1 MKINVLPR
9 EVYNRISAGEVV
21 DNPRSVVKE
30 LVENAIDAGATSV
43 SVYVEDGGIKSVTVI
58 DNGHGI
64 EKSEVETAFLPHAT
78 SKIQAAE
85 DLETLSTLG
94 FRGEALPSIAAVSEV
109 TLITKYKDDAE
120 ASKIIVKGGHII
132 DKSVAQ
138 IGCGTNVEVKN
149 LFFNTPA
156 RFKFLKS
163 IKSEE
168 AAITSVMTGF
178 ILANPEIEFK
188 YYVDGTLKFESSEKD
203 LLSAACTVFSSDFAD
218 KCAKIYLSERSVTVS
233 GYTSL
238 PEISRGNRNMQYL
251 IINGRIVNDAAIS
264 AVVQNAYENRLMT
277 RMFPIFVL
285 DIVMPFDSV
294 DVNVHP
300 NKLEVRLANPRL
312 VHGLVYKAVKD
323 ALEKAD
329 EEKSLELLRALS
341 PLNQRKSDNPPR
353 SETEKPKS
361 NETSTFVPSFDV
373 ETESKPNPLK
383 EENKRFT
390 SKYENVDVRDLPAST
405 SLKFNSYGTFTSEKF
420 NYETKTTKNY
430 GRDQTPKKESSEQIS
445 LLNKEVAA
453 SVSYNIVGQIFD
465 TYVLAEFGNEL
476 LIIDQHAAHERILF
490 NKLTD
495 AFSRKTSGK
504 QILLYPLEFT
514 PSERYMHEF
523 LISELPSLEEI
534 GFDVIDKGNG
544 KIEIKAIPEIMTGM
558 NIERVMNEF
567 CSDYK
572 LGEDNVKT
580 VIKDKLARAA
590 CRSAIKGGDNLSAEA
605 TAYFLEYYI
614 KEGVPLQCPH
624 GRPTI
629 VKMHKKDFEKMFK
642 RLV

>member
-43 SVYVEDGGIKSVTVI
+43 SVYIEDGGIKSVTVI

-78 SKIQAAE
+78 SKIQTAE

-109 TLITKYKDDAE
+109 TLITKYKDDSE
-120 ASKIIVKGGHII
+120 ATKITVKGGII
-132 DKSVAQ
+132 IEKSVAQ
-138 IGCGTNVEVKN
+138 IECGTNIEVKN

-168 AAITSVMTGF
+168 AAVTSVMSGF

-188 YYVDGTLKFESSEKD
+188 YYIDGALKFESVENN
-203 LLSAACTVFSSDFAD
+203 LLSAACTVFSSDFAE
-218 KCAKIYLSERSVTVS
+218 KCAGISLSERSVKVS

-238 PEISRGNRNMQYL
+238 PELSRGNRNMQYL

-277 RMFPIFVL
+277 RMFPVFVL

-300 NKLEVRLANPRL
+300 NKLEVRLSNPRL
-312 VHGLVYKAVKD
+312 VHGIVYKAVKN

-329 EEKSLELLRALS
+329 EEKSLELLRTLS
-341 PLNQRKSDNPPR
+341 PLSQEKTVRTPQH
-353 SETEKPKS
+353 ETERKLNEPVVAAVSSDAAVAVPEIKTDKAEYKP
-361 NETSTFVPSFDV
+361 FV
-373 ETESKPNPLK
+373 
-383 EENKRFT
+383 
-390 SKYENVDVRDLPAST
+390 SKYENVDLRDYPTST
-405 SLKFNSYGTFTSEKF
+405 SLRFNSDTAFTSSDYKSAKKDGRI
-420 NYETKTTKNY
+420 KT
-430 GRDQTPKKESSEQIS
+430 DKKDSSEQMS
-445 LLNKEVAA
+445 LLTKEVAA
-453 SVSYNIVGQIFD
+453 AVSYNIIGQIFD
-465 TYVLAEFGNEL
+465 TYILAESGNEL

-490 NKLTD
+490 NKFTD
-495 AFSRKTSGK
+495 AFSQKYAGK
-504 QILLYPLEFT
+504 QILLYPVEFA
-514 PSERYMHEF
+514 PSEPYQYEF
-523 LISELPSLEEI
+523 LISELSSLGEI
-534 GFDVIDKGNG
+534 GFDVSDVGNG
-544 KIEIKAIPEIMTGM
+544 KIVIRAVPEIMTGM
-558 NIERVMNEF
+558 NVERVMNEF

-590 CRSAIKGGDNLSAEA
+590 CRAAIKGGDKLSAEA
-605 TAYFLEYYI
+605 TAYFVEYYI

-629 VKMHKKDFEKMFK
+629 VKMNKKDFEKMFK